1 MNHARS
7 RPGRLSAVIR
17 SAVPAYAF
25 PAVTA
30 YLNAKIIPDPDLAAR
45 LELASYTTIA
55 IPSAAASALVTLW
68 LHGRT
73 PPETPSRGRVAR
85 IVAVAALVCAAPAG
99 AASAVLI
106 GNGLQD
112 LSILQFT
119 LGSAALGGGLS
130 ARAWVRSRTRRR
142 GRRTP
147 PAAPADTVRAPAE
160 RTSS

>member
-7 RPGRLSAVIR
+7 RPGRLSAAVR

-30 YLNAKIIPDPDLAAR
+30 YLNAQLIPDSDLAAR
-45 LELASYTTIA
+45 LEVASYSTIA
-55 IPSAAASALVTLW
+55 IPSAVAAVLVTLW
-68 LHGRT
+68 LHSRT
-73 PPETPSRGRVAR
+73 PPEAPSRGRVAR
-85 IVAVAALVCAAPAG
+85 TVAIAALVCVALAG
-99 AASAVLI
+99 AVSAVLI

-130 ARAWVRSRTRRR
+130 ARKWVRSRA
-142 GRRTP
+142 RRTS
-147 PAAPADTVRAPAE
+147 TRATARAE

>member
-30 YLNAKIIPDPDLAAR
+30 YLNAQLVPDPAFADR
-45 LELASYTTIA
+45 LEQASCTTIA
-55 IPSAAASALVTLW
+55 IPSAAAATLVTLW

-73 PPETPSRGRVAR
+73 PPEAAGRGVVAR
-85 IVAVAALVCAAPAG
+85 TVAVAALVCTVLAG
-99 AASAVLI
+99 AASALLI
-106 GNGLQD
+106 GNGLAD
-112 LSILQFT
+112 LSVLQFT
-119 LGSAALGGGLS
+119 LGSAAIGGGLS
-130 ARAWVRSRTRRR
+130 GRAWARSRSPRR

-147 PAAPADTVRAPAE
+147 PTPADTVRAE